1 MSSEG
6 IDSLSASYTADV
18 EVAVTE
24 IRVNVDE
31 EALAEAAE
39 ILGTET
45 DEETVNAALLEMAE
59 RRKRRRAFEKLV
71 EMAKTGQFD
80 ELLVKSNYRRP

>member
-1 MSSEG
+1 M
-6 IDSLSASYTADV
+6 A
-18 EVAVTE
+18 E
-24 IRVNVDE
+24 IHVNVDS

-39 ILGTET
+39 ILGT
-45 DEETVNAALLEMAE
+45 DGAEETINAALLEMSA
-59 RRKRRRAFEKLV
+59 RLKRRRGFETLV